1 MSFDEFLSLL
11 VIALFK
17 FKRSFD
23 RFDLFVDDGQTVVLL
38 SECLILRF
46 DLILELS
53 DLMRGDLEFA
63 LEFSHFILRLNE
75 VLGVEVSVGAHG
87 LVETLLLFE
96 LAFELDV
103 LLLEFGYKVLLEFDL
118 FDHLHEISVGLGSL
132 VGELVP
138 LLLEFGHVLEYP
150 LERGLGSFHV
160 DHEII
165 VYGLLLLD
173 QILGLDVLGLGPL
186 DAHTHLVSVVLETD
200 DVLLL
205 LVDLSA
211 EVLDLAGQRR
221 HARLRQVLLLY
232 RLHLLAR

>member
-38 SECLILRF
+38 SESLILRF

-63 LEFSHFILRLNE
+63 LEFGYFILRLNE
-75 VLGVEVSVGAHG
+75 VLGVEVTVGAHS

-118 FDHLHEISVGLGSL
+118 FDHLHEISVGL
-132 VGELVP
+132 
-138 LLLEFGHVLEYP
+138 
-150 LERGLGSFHV
+150 
-160 DHEII
+160 
-165 VYGLLLLD
+165 
-173 QILGLDVLGLGPL
+173 
-186 DAHTHLVSVVLETD
+186 
-200 DVLLL
+200 
-205 LVDLSA
+205 
-211 EVLDLAGQRR
+211 
-221 HARLRQVLLLY
+221 
-232 RLHLLAR
+232 